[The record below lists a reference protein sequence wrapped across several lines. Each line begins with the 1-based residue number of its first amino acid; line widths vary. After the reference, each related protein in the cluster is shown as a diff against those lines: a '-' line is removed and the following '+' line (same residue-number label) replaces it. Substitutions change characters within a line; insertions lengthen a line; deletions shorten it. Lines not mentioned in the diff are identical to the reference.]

1 MIFTSFVSIILLT
14 PSYYQS
20 SYETIFEKCLESFSK
35 HDIFI
40 VVINMIFKKLLVQ
53 YEVDH
58 NLSHEQMAELCGV
71 SRATYFRWLAGS
83 TKLRTRTKENVA
95 EVLGVSNINEVLE
108 ESENYKP
115 ILGTTRAGY
124 DMYAEQDIQGY
135 VKVTSEDSANG
146 DYFLRVEGD
155 SMEGSHIYDGDL
167 IYVQQCECVPSGSIA
182 VVLIGEEATVKKVV
196 YKNDLMIL
204 EASNPK
210 YESRYFTS
218 KEVEELPVR
227 ILGRV
232 RFVRT
237 DF

>member
-1 MIFTSFVSIILLT
+1 MSLI
-14 PSYYQS
+14 QQ
-20 SYETIFEKCLESFSK
+20 SYETIFGILIELLSNCGML
-35 HDIFI
+35 IT
-40 VVINMIFKKLLVQ
+40 VVYMIFKNLLIQ
-53 YEVDH
+53 YEVEH
-58 NLSHEQMAELCGV
+58 ELSHEEMAKLCGV
-71 SRATYFRWLAGS
+71 SKATYYRWLAGS

-95 EVLGVSNINEVLE
+95 KVLNVSNIEEVLE

-124 DMYAEQDIQGY
+124 DMYAEQDILGY
-135 VKVTSEDSANG
+135 LQVTHKDAVNG

-167 IYVQQCECVPSGSIA
+167 IYVQQCESVPSGSIA

-196 YKNDLMIL
+196 YKNDLLIL

-210 YESRYFTS
+210 YESRYFTPD
-218 KEVEELPVR
+218 EVIDLPVR
-227 ILGRV
+227 ILGKV

-237 DF
+237 DFD

>member
-1 MIFTSFVSIILLT
+1 MLI
-14 PSYYQS
+14 
-20 SYETIFEKCLESFSK
+20 
-35 HDIFI
+35 
-40 VVINMIFKKLLVQ
+40 Q
-53 YEVDH
+53 YEMEH
-58 NLSHEQMAELCGV
+58 ELSHEEMAKLCGV

-83 TKLRTRTKENVA
+83 TKLRIRTKENVA
-95 EVLGVSNINEVLE
+95 KVLNVSNIDEVLE

-124 DMYAEQDIQGY
+124 DMYAEQDIQGF
-135 VKVTSEDSANG
+135 VKVTHEDAVNG

-167 IYVQQCECVPSGSIA
+167 IYVQQCESVPSGSIA

-204 EASNPK
+204 EASNSK
-210 YESRYFTS
+210 YESRYFTPN
-218 KEVEELPVR
+218 EVAELPVR
-227 ILGRV
+227 ILGKV

-237 DF
+237 DFY

>member
-1 MIFTSFVSIILLT
+1 MLI
-14 PSYYQS
+14 
-20 SYETIFEKCLESFSK
+20 
-35 HDIFI
+35 
-40 VVINMIFKKLLVQ
+40 Q
-53 YEVDH
+53 YEVEH
-58 NLSHEQMAELCGV
+58 ELSHEEMAKLCGV

-95 EVLGVSNINEVLE
+95 KVLNVSNIDEVLE

-124 DMYAEQDIQGY
+124 DMYAEQDIRGF
-135 VKVTSEDSANG
+135 VKVTHEDAVNG

-167 IYVQQCECVPSGSIA
+167 IYVQQCESVPSGSIA

-210 YESRYFTS
+210 YESRYFTPN
-218 KEVEELPVR
+218 EVAELPVR
-227 ILGRV
+227 ILGKV

-237 DF
+237 DFD

>member
-1 MIFTSFVSIILLT
+1 ML
-14 PSYYQS
+14 
-20 SYETIFEKCLESFSK
+20 
-35 HDIFI
+35 
-40 VVINMIFKKLLVQ
+40 VISMIFKKILVQ

-58 NLSHEQMAELCGV
+58 NLSHEQMAKLCGV
-71 SRATYFRWLAGS
+71 SRATYFRWLSGS

-95 EVLGVSNINEVLE
+95 NVLGISNINEVLE

-135 VKVTSEDSANG
+135 IKVTNEDAVNG

-167 IYVQQCECVPSGSIA
+167 IYVQQCDSVPSGSIA
-182 VVLIGEEATVKKVV
+182 VILIGDEATVKKVI

-210 YESRYFTS
+210 YESRYYTL
-218 KEVEELPVR
+218 KEVNELPVR

-232 RFVRT
+232 KFVRT

>member
-1 MIFTSFVSIILLT
+1 M
-14 PSYYQS
+14 
-20 SYETIFEKCLESFSK
+20 
-35 HDIFI
+35 
-40 VVINMIFKKLLVQ
+40 VITMIFKRLLVQ
-53 YEVDH
+53 YEIEH
-58 NLSHEQMAELCGV
+58 ELSHEEMAELCGV

-83 TKLRTRTKENVA
+83 TKLRTRTKQNVGK
-95 EVLGVSNINEVLE
+95 VLGINNIDEVLE

-115 ILGTTRAGY
+115 ILGTTRAGD

-135 VKVTSEDSANG
+135 VKVTHEDAVNG

-155 SMEGSHIYDGDL
+155 SMEGSHIYEGDL
-167 IYVQQCECVPSGSIA
+167 IYVQQCNTVASGTIS
-182 VVLIGEEATVKKVV
+182 VVLIGEEATVKKVI

-210 YESRYFTS
+210 YASRYFTPE
-218 KEVEELPVR
+218 EVDSIPVR
-227 ILGRV
+227 ILGKV

>member
-1 MIFTSFVSIILLT
+1 
-14 PSYYQS
+14 
-20 SYETIFEKCLESFSK
+20 
-35 HDIFI
+35 
-40 VVINMIFKKLLVQ
+40 MIFKSMLIQ
-53 YEVDH
+53 YEVEH
-58 NLSHEQMAELCGV
+58 ELSHEEMAKLCGV

-95 EVLGVSNINEVLE
+95 KVLNVSNIDEVLE

-124 DMYAEQDIQGY
+124 NMYAEQDIQGF
-135 VKVTSEDSANG
+135 VKVTHEDAVNG

-167 IYVQQCECVPSGSIA
+167 IYVQQCESVPSGSIA

-210 YESRYFTS
+210 YESRYFTPD
-218 KEVEELPVR
+218 EVVELPIR
-227 ILGRV
+227 ILGKV
-232 RFVRT
+232 KFVRT
-237 DF
+237 DFD

>member
-1 MIFTSFVSIILLT
+1 MLI
-14 PSYYQS
+14 
-20 SYETIFEKCLESFSK
+20 
-35 HDIFI
+35 
-40 VVINMIFKKLLVQ
+40 Q
-53 YEVDH
+53 YEVEH
-58 NLSHEQMAELCGV
+58 ELSHEEMAKLCGV

-83 TKLRTRTKENVA
+83 AKLRTRTKENVA
-95 EVLGVSNINEVLE
+95 KVLNVSNIDEVLE

-124 DMYAEQDIQGY
+124 DMYAEQDIQGF
-135 VKVTSEDSANG
+135 VKVTHEDAVNG

-167 IYVQQCECVPSGSIA
+167 IYVQQCESVPSGSIA

-210 YESRYFTS
+210 YESRYFTPD
-218 KEVEELPVR
+218 EVAELPIR
-227 ILGRV
+227 ILGKV

-237 DF
+237 DFD